1 MPDMHECWQRLRNAK
16 ILSTCDLDRGY
27 WQLNLD
33 KESRRKTA
41 FATPYGN
48 FEYKVVPMG
57 LISSAHY
64 FQQALEGIMRNH
76 GILYERLAVDAQ
88 VYDSRDDAG
97 EKVRGFVSIFLDDI
111 ILWSTDPETHKKNL
125 LHLFEVLS
133 IEKLSLNMNKCYFFA
148 RYVKYLGIIV
158 GQGQMFMN
166 TESVRSIINM
176 PEPSDSQANIRIFLG
191 MTGFYNGSIIML
203 RWRCH

>member
-1 MPDMHECWQRLRNAK
+1 MYMY
-16 ILSTCDLDRGY
+16 T
-27 WQLNLD
+27 
-33 KESRRKTA
+33 
-41 FATPYGN
+41 
-48 FEYKVVPMG
+48 
-57 LISSAHY
+57 
-64 FQQALEGIMRNH
+64 
-76 GILYERLAVDAQ
+76 AVDLLLFKRGSA
-88 VYDSRDDAG
+88 
-97 EKVRGFVSIFLDDI
+97 RGFVSIFLDDI

-191 MTGFYNGSIIML
+191 MTGFYILPTRQVSA
-203 RWRCH
+203 

>member
-1 MPDMHECWQRLRNAK
+1 M
-16 ILSTCDLDRGY
+16 ST
-27 WQLNLD
+27 
-33 KESRRKTA
+33 S
-41 FATPYGN
+41 
-48 FEYKVVPMG
+48 
-57 LISSAHY
+57 
-64 FQQALEGIMRNH
+64 
-76 GILYERLAVDAQ
+76 
-88 VYDSRDDAG
+88 
-97 EKVRGFVSIFLDDI
+97 GFVSIFLDDI

-191 MTGFYNGSIIML
+191 MTGFYENGSIIML